1 MSAQIIR
8 DWSRAQVHFVG
19 IGGSG
24 MSGIA
29 RIMASRG
36 AQVSGSDLNDS
47 STLNGLRSLGA
58 KIYIGHSLDNL
69 GSPDLVIKS
78 SAIPANN
85 PELEE
90 AHKKGITVLERAAA
104 LAELMIGTRSV
115 AVAGT
120 HGKTTTTSMLTVAL
134 QHVGLDPS
142 FAIGATVI
150 NSGTNAHQ
158 GSGNTFIV
166 EADESDG
173 SFTAYK
179 PLGAIITNIE
189 LDHVDNFAT
198 LAQIDQIFD
207 DFAATIR
214 AEGFLVIC
222 SDDPGAL
229 RLMAR
234 VKEKN
239 LPISITTYGIDSQ
252 ADLRLDRIHLQPKS
266 AEARVSY
273 KGRVL
278 AVMELAITGRHN
290 LLNAAAALLAGL
302 ELGANANDLIKGLSL
317 FSGARRRFEIK
328 GISKGITVIDDYGH
342 HPTEV
347 KATLESAEI
356 YAQGGRVITVFQPHR
371 YSRTQVFASE
381 FAKALSASDYTY
393 LLEIYPAS
401 EQEIA
406 GVSSLLISKEMD
418 SAIHSYQPSMPEV
431 IESVAKMAK
440 SGDVILTLGAGDVSS
455 LGKLILEAIES

>member
-1 MSAQIIR
+1 
-8 DWSRAQVHFVG
+8 
-19 IGGSG
+19 

-142 FAIGATVI
+142 FAIGATVS

>member
-58 KIYIGHSLDNL
+58 EIYIGHSLDNL

-142 FAIGATVI
+142 FAIGATVS

-239 LPISITTYGIDSQ
+239 LPISIATYGIDSQ

-347 KATLESAEI
+347 KATLESAGI

-401 EQEIA
+401 EREIA

>member
-8 DWSRAQVHFVG
+8 DWSRARVHFVG

-142 FAIGATVI
+142 FAIGATVS